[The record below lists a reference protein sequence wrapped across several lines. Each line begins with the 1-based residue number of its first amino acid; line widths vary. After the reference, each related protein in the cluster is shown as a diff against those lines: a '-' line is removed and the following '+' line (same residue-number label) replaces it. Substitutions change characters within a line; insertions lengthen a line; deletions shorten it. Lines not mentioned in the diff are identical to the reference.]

1 MRFISILDELSG
13 LLEEDELFARPRLP
27 YVKPSVVTSKVEPSN
42 ASSPDAPA
50 TKLDT
55 NESVQEE
62 VRTFAHDNSPLTPA
76 GPILT
81 FSTVVESAKSFEGKS
96 LAQKEPFAVLHVNRD
111 TDTHPGCLPCL
122 RVA

>member
-13 LLEEDELFARPRLP
+13 LLDEDGLFARPRLP
-27 YVKPSVVTSKVEPSN
+27 YVKPVVTPKVEPSN

-62 VRTFAHDNSPLTPA
+62 MRIFAHDNSPLTLLDP
-76 GPILT
+76 
-81 FSTVVESAKSFEGKS
+81 S
-96 LAQKEPFAVLHVNRD
+96 
-111 TDTHPGCLPCL
+111 
-122 RVA
+122 